1 MDDLKKESFDLKL
14 RVYQLEDALRKVADV
29 HAVHS
34 ENENLKS
41 ANEAL
46 RMELQ
51 SLKSV
56 LVETQSDMEM
66 SRREQGYLYAIMIQA
81 RIASNQGRRT
91 DNSIATLTV

>member
-34 ENENLKS
+34 ENENLKAS
-41 ANEAL
+41 NEAL

-51 SLKSV
+51 SLRSV
-56 LVETQSDMEM
+56 LAETQTGVET
-66 SRREQGYLYAIMIQA
+66 SRREQDHLYWP
-81 RIASNQGRRT
+81 
-91 DNSIATLTV
+91 